1 MIKMISPKCFRF
13 AVALLLIS
21 LCSLQAKAAAVVI
34 GKVELPKATKAP
46 VMTKRYEIVSQGGA
60 LAPNPPVAIVYLEG
74 PFSLATNLPVQQ
86 VLQTNYS
93 FIPALLAVQVGTRI
107 EFPNHDN
114 AFHNVF
120 SYSPAKRFDLGRY
133 RPEERP
139 IPAQVFD
146 KPGLVTLRCDIHEH
160 MRALIL
166 VLETPYFVVT
176 EPDGQF
182 KLDGLPAGSYTLKA
196 WLNSKTTL
204 EQRLTLVSGQTN
216 TVNFPAGSA
225 GKEKPSR

>member
-1 MIKMISPKCFRF
+1 MRF
-13 AVALLLIS
+13 NLFQSLLVFLFAAL
-21 LCSLQAKAAAVVI
+21 AFTNKAEDAI
-34 GKVELPKATKAP
+34 ITGKVELPKTTRAP
-46 VMTKRYEIVSQGGA
+46 VMARRYEIVSQGGA

-74 PFSLATNLPVQQ
+74 HFPLATNPPVQQ
-86 VLQTNYS
+86 IIQTNYTFLPS
-93 FIPALLAVQVGTRI
+93 LIAVQVGTRI
-107 EFPNHDN
+107 EFPNQDN

-139 IPAQVFD
+139 IPSQVFD

-166 VLETPYFVVT
+166 VLETPHFVVT
-176 EPDGQF
+176 DPDGQF
-182 KLDGLPAGSYTLKA
+182 KLENLPTGSYVLKA

-204 EQRLTLVSGQTN
+204 EQPITLTNGQVASIT
-216 TVNFPAGSA
+216 FPAA
-225 GKEKPSR
+225 PERKGKSSQ

>member
-1 MIKMISPKCFRF
+1 MIRTGLMVFVRF
-13 AVALLLIS
+13 AAIFTASCLLA
-21 LCSLQAKAAAVVI
+21 AKGADAVI
-34 GKVELPKATKAP
+34 TGKVELPKTTKAP

-74 PFSLATNLPVQQ
+74 RFPMATNPPLQQ
-86 VLQTNYS
+86 ILQTNYTFVPS
-93 FIPALLAVQVGTRI
+93 LIAVQVGTRI
-107 EFPNHDN
+107 EFPNQDH

-139 IPAQVFD
+139 IPSQLFD

-166 VLETPYFVVT
+166 VLETPHFLVT
-176 EPDGQF
+176 DPDGQF
-182 KLDGLPAGSYTLKA
+182 KLEGVPEGSYVLKA

-204 EQRLTLVSGQTN
+204 QQPITLTQGQAL
-216 TVNFPAGSA
+216 TVNFPASQERK
-225 GKEKPSR
+225 GKSSQ